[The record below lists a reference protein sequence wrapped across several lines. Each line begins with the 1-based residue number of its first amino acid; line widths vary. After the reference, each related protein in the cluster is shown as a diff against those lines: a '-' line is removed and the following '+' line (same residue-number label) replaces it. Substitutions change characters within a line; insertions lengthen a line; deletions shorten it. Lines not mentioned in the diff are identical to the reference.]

1 MTQLFSKIL
10 CPVDFDQNSMA
21 ALDFAAGLAQEC
33 NAVIYVLHVVRT
45 PFQPSEVP
53 AEPPVQEWEQD
64 AETRLRDVARQ
75 RLDEKVNYKVIAKR
89 GNPAAAI
96 LEAERELD
104 PDVVVMATHGRSGL
118 GHLVL
123 GSVAEHV
130 VRASRRP
137 VLTVRARENA

>member
-21 ALDFAAGLAQEC
+21 ALDFATGLAQEC
-33 NAVIYVLHVVRT
+33 NALIYVLHVVRA

-64 AETRLRDVARQ
+64 AETRLQDVARQ
-75 RLDEKVNYKVIAKR
+75 RLDGKVKYKVIAKR

-104 PDVVVMATHGRSGL
+104 PDVVVMATHGRTGL
-118 GHLVL
+118 GHFVL